1 MWTSRPSWWIYIGDA
16 NVLQLELRPAIR
28 RATWNMLLGKIRIK
42 ISKKTTSA
50 TTTPLFLFFCWM
62 AFIQPRHLCRIST
75 LVYRCLCY
83 WLCYA
88 FVDLYLVYLWDAVTV
103 YVIDCVTHLLVYI
116 IFICEMQLL
125 FIDVGDAVAKV
136 TCIIGPP
143 VTRWLPKQTIA
154 S

>member
-1 MWTSRPSWWIYIGDA
+1 MWTSRPSLWIYIGDA
-16 NVLQLELRPAIR
+16 NVLHLELRPAIR

-42 ISKKTTSA
+42 ISKKLKEENNNSNHQSF
-50 TTTPLFLFFCWM
+50 PVLFLTFEWPSFSHTICAEYQLW
-62 AFIQPRHLCRIST
+62 FIVVC
-75 LVYRCLCY
+75 
-83 WLCYA
+83 
-88 FVDLYLVYLWDAVTV
+88 
-103 YVIDCVTHLLVYI
+103 VIDCVTHLLVYI

-143 VTRWLPKQTIA
+143 VTRWLPKQTTA